1 MSGEVYLCHPDDDI
15 RQALGVMRER
25 KVRRLPV
32 VGPGGLEGI
41 LSLDDVV
48 LEAQAVATESFS
60 GPFYSDITQTLKAVN
75 LRSERPVAV

>member
-1 MSGEVYLCHPDDDI
+1 
-15 RQALGVMRER
+15 VMRER

-32 VGPGGLEGI
+32 LGSHGLEAI

-60 GPFYSDITQTLKAVN
+60 GPFYSDITQTLKQIN
-75 LRSERPVAV
+75 LHQTPVAAA